1 MNLIVINHYPAHLNL
16 CLCGLNGT
24 SIVGLKSIQGPVLFW
39 AIFLFRSN
47 IIWAKFFLG
56 PNSKQC
62 KSSQK
67 ATSKHHRKVT
77 QNMTD

>member
-47 IIWAKFFLG
+47 IICANFFWAQIQNNVNRHK
-56 PNSKQC
+56 KQPQNIIE
-62 KSSQK
+62 KSHK
-67 ATSKHHRKVT
+67 I
-77 QNMTD
+77 